1 METVAVKDIPQNLLI
16 GSNLK
21 EQLLGE
27 HNLKHTEAAEK
38 NVLPSAE
45 DVKSEKNHL
54 NILIGQN
61 LKIISKNILLK
72 MELKV
77 RLRMTVEIKCLL
89 V

>member
-54 NILIGQN
+54 NIL
-61 LKIISKNILLK
+61 
-72 MELKV
+72 
-77 RLRMTVEIKCLL
+77 LRKFP
-89 V
+89 